1 MKVLKKEKQQ
11 IYSKWF
17 TLVELIVAVIISSI
31 VLTILMSF
39 ITTSMNEI
47 SYSNRQTEVLE
58 NINNFSTTMNNYKW
72 SFEDIMIVIDNTGT
86 WSDTILM
93 TNEAKNEWILV
104 GIVWKESLSLENSEI
119 LFNTIYEKHLA
130 IRELNTLDIS
140 NIIASPES
148 VFWLNFNKDKLFADL
163 VMKDFQVVLYNTW
176 AIIDTDLEVLIN
188 YKEGVDWESWQNITN
203 DWVYSINMIF

>member
-1 MKVLKKEKQQ
+1 MKVLKKEKQKT
-11 IYSKWF
+11 YDKWF

-72 SFEDIMIVIDNTGT
+72 SFEDVIVVIDNTAS
-86 WSDTILM
+86 WSDTIMM
-93 TNEAKNEWILV
+93 TNEANNEWILV
-104 GIVWKESLSLENSEI
+104 WIVWKDSLTLEDSEI
-119 LFNTIYEKHLA
+119 DFNTIYEKHLA
-130 IRELNTLDIS
+130 IRELNALDIS
-140 NIIASPES
+140 NIIATPGMVLGLS
-148 VFWLNFNKDKLFADL
+148 FNKDKLFDDL
-163 VMKDFQVVLYNTW
+163 VMKDFQVELYNTW
-176 AIIDTDLEVLIN
+176 AVINIDLEVLIN
-188 YKEGVDWESWQNITN
+188 YKEGVDGENWDNITN